1 MSIYS
6 RSYMRDNYGAPGP
19 AFDAVKVIL
28 ISLVA
33 VFLVQMVAA
42 VWIRSDFVTNYF
54 GLSLENLGNGLL
66 YTFFTYGYLHETGNS
81 FPLHLLIN
89 ALVLYFAGRYLQMRL
104 GSLRVFELFH
114 LSVLAGGLLWVLV
127 SLFTGARFQLI
138 GASGGVFGFLVLF
151 SLLNWH
157 DRIRFLLFFV
167 IPVEMTGR
175 MIFYILLGVQ
185 AFFFLFGELPG
196 AAHGTAYSAH
206 LGGIAMA
213 WLYNRYLI
221 TRPPLSQHLR
231 LRRTSTEAPAWK
243 KRGQAAKERGGRF
256 SVNLKSARST
266 APRRSTRGLRPE
278 VDRILD
284 KINEKGFGA
293 LSDEEKRTLDR
304 AKDEL

>member
-6 RSYMRDNYGAPGP
+6 RSYMRDDYGAPRP
-19 AFDAVKVIL
+19 AFDAVKFIL

-42 VWIRSDFVTNYF
+42 VWIRTDFITSYF
-54 GLSLENLGNGLL
+54 GLSIDNIRHGLV
-66 YTFFTYGYLHETGNS
+66 YTLLTYGYLHETSNS

-89 ALVLYFAGRYLQMRL
+89 GLILYFAGRYLQMRI
-104 GSLRVFELFH
+104 GSVRVLELFH
-114 LSVLAGGLLWVLV
+114 LSVFAGGLLWLAV
-127 SLFTGARFQLI
+127 SVTTGSPFQLI

-151 SLLNWH
+151 ALLNWH

-167 IPVEMTGR
+167 IPVDMTGR
-175 MIFYILLGVQ
+175 MIFYVLLGIQ

-206 LGGIAMA
+206 LGGIGMA
-213 WLYNRYLI
+213 WLYNRYLLP
-221 TRPPLSQHLR
+221 RPPLTASLLAR
-231 LRRTSTEAPAWK
+231 KATKSAPPWKRRGE
-243 KRGQAAKERGGRF
+243 AAKERSGRF
-256 SVNLKSARST
+256 TVNLKGTQKPSGRSAS
-266 APRRSTRGLRPE
+266 LRPE

-293 LSDEEKRTLDR
+293 LTDEEKRTLDR
-304 AKDEL
+304 AKDQL